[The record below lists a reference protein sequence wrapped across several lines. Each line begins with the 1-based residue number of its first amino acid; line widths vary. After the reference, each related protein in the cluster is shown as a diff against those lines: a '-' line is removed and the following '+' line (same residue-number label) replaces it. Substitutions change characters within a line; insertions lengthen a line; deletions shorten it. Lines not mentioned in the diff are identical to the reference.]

1 MTHMLKTLSY
11 LFKMNIKDNF
21 EFKNY
26 PLLAAPFI
34 KQMARVRT
42 ISSDGKG
49 IHEEKEE
56 HKNKKD

>member
-26 PLLAAPFI
+26 PLLATPFI
-34 KQMARVRT
+34 KQMAEGKDDFHRTERVYTR
-42 ISSDGKG
+42 
-49 IHEEKEE
+49 
-56 HKNKKD
+56 KKKSIKKK

>member
-26 PLLAAPFI
+26 PLLATPFI

-42 ISSDGKG
+42 IFIGRKGYTRGK
-49 IHEEKEE
+49 
-56 HKNKKD
+56 KKSIKIK